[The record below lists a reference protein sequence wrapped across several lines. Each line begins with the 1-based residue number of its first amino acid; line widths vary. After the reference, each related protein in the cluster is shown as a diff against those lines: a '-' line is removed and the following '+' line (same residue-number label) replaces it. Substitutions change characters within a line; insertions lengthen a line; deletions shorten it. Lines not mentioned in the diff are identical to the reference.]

1 VVNFKDFELRISSW
15 NEEIVYMVVNEDWS
29 YKLYEEDQI
38 DIVEVWKGKSKI
50 VPKRC

>member
-29 YKLYEEDQI
+29 YKLYEKDQV

-50 VPKRC
+50 VPKKS